1 MRTVIFIMLALV
13 VRHFWSAISLIL
25 ALFLFYFL
33 MRGFLLE
40 VCGEIAKLF
49 Q

>member
-1 MRTVIFIMLALV
+1 MRTVIFIIFAML
-13 VRHFWSAISLIL
+13 VRHFWSVISLIL
-25 ALFLFYFL
+25 ALVLFYFL

-40 VCGEIAKLF
+40 VCGEVAKLF